1 MTDIVEIEAQ
11 KENVLPLSSGRSASK
26 LAGLLS
32 RDRKSLDADLKR
44 EHQRFQQEIA
54 TVDIDPDVEDP
65 LDVYHRS
72 VRSLLR
78 MLGRVVY
85 FSLPKVHSMDFT
97 ELPFWSFSLFPF
109 GTITRTNHKK
119 IRQGSSL

>member
-32 RDRKSLDADLKR
+32 RDRKTLDADLKR

-72 VRSLLR
+72 ACARLAASQRLFILLEGTFDG
-78 MLGRVVY
+78 LCRVTRLALLI
-85 FSLPKVHSMDFT
+85 LPTWCHY
-97 ELPFWSFSLFPF
+97 
-109 GTITRTNHKK
+109 
-119 IRQGSSL
+119 